1 MRAPKILPWVAHKD
15 GISEQLALH
24 LWRRAAGESEELT
37 GCCDSSDYY
46 LIAVRRFLDLSEEEG
61 ERQLGREP
69 LPRLLIVPRINW
81 LLRHQ
86 NRMLQLNLDAAMK
99 SYRFWLTNWRF
110 IVFGRK
116 PTACK
121 ALRS

>member
-69 LPRLLIVPRINW
+69 LPGLLIVPRINW
-81 LLRHQ
+81 LLRPRASHPI
-86 NRMLQLNLDAAMK
+86 NRKK
-99 SYRFWLTNWRF
+99 SS
-110 IVFGRK
+110 
-116 PTACK
+116 PTPPTCFPVCPSLWAW
-121 ALRS
+121 